1 MHTSM
6 YRRRPIARFENQRVA
21 VPVKFVAQ
29 GVEQGSRVLFGTID
43 WFPQASTL
51 DTLVSGVCTF
61 PDLAIIVFQ
70 PSERSMFLFRVFFV
84 HGIICS
90 RTDKMHPIL

>member
-43 WFPQASTL
+43 CFSPGFNTRYTSKRGMYIPGPCNNCLPTQRAQH
-51 DTLVSGVCTF
+51 
-61 PDLAIIVFQ
+61 VFV
-70 PSERSMFLFRVFFV
+70 PCFFCPWHHLFQ
-84 HGIICS
+84 
-90 RTDKMHPIL
+90 D